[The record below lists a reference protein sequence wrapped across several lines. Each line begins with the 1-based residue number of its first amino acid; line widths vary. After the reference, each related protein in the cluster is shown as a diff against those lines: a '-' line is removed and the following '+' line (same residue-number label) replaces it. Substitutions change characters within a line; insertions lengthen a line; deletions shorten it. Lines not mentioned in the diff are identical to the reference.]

1 MFFLFFRILQH
12 RKRQPVLCGW
22 DEPIDGVCDILIY
35 YHFLGSERHGIG
47 SNITRGEIQHNTTT
61 QKKKRERVVA
71 IISGAAISLGVNTSC
86 PAIFTRNSAKKRRD
100 ATRLLPFSMRQNG
113 QGMSHPE
120 RRLSIKAH

>member
-1 MFFLFFRILQH
+1 MASATFLFIIISLEANDMASVQISRGGKF
-12 RKRQPVLCGW
+12 
-22 DEPIDGVCDILIY
+22 
-35 YHFLGSERHGIG
+35 
-47 SNITRGEIQHNTTT
+47 NITQ
-61 QKKKRERVVA
+61 QPKKKKRERVA